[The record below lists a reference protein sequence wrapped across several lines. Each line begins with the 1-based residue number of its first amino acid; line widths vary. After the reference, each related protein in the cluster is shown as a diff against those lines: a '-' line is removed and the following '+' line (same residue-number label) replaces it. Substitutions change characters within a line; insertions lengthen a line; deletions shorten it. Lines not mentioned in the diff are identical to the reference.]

1 MRISEREP
9 GDVARL
15 EELIAGEKHA
25 DKRDRYRVALLALR
39 GREKLEI
46 AELLGLAK
54 STVEY
59 WAYAYRD
66 GGITALRGKVR
77 RGGTPKLRGEN
88 IERLKQRIDAGPR
101 EDDGV
106 CTLRGKDIQRI
117 ARDELG
123 VNASLSSVYRTLER
137 MGYSCLAPRP
147 RHEKQDLAAQQKFKD
162 ESAPFL

>member
-15 EELIAGEKHA
+15 EELIACERHA

-39 GREKLEI
+39 GHEKLEI
-46 AELLGLAK
+46 AELLGMAK

-66 GGITALRGKVR
+66 RGIDALRGRAR
-77 RGGTPKLRGEN
+77 RGGAPKIRGEN
-88 IERLKQRIDAGPR
+88 AQRLKQRIDAGPR

-106 CTLRGKDIQRI
+106 CCAI
-117 ARDELG
+117 ALL
-123 VNASLSSVYRTLER
+123 NCNKQKAATTVYRTFHL
-137 MGYSCLAPRP
+137 L
-147 RHEKQDLAAQQKFKD
+147 
-162 ESAPFL
+162 